1 MAKQAKGMK
10 SITNL
15 SFETT
20 YGIAPTAGKTY
31 RVPFNKNGLAAKQ
44 NLIETNTIT
53 GRRDAT
59 EAGVGQLEASG
70 QLELPLDVRNVGLV
84 LKGMFGAPT
93 STAVTSGAGTPTPT
107 GLYKHV
113 FKVGDEIPS
122 MTVEK
127 GFPDINLFFQYLGVK
142 CNKMS
147 ITAQVGNNETTYT
160 VDTMAA
166 NEDEKTTTMAGT
178 PDKLALTR
186 FNNVNAT
193 VKEGGQVLGICRK
206 MTLDMDNGLDGDTYC
221 LNGKNSRPSINE
233 GTMAV
238 SGSIEALFVDDTLIK
253 KGADIKETS
262 LELIFTRDKFSL
274 SFLIPELI
282 FERTSPA
289 IEGSAGVKV
298 DLNYKGYYADD
309 TNNSIIVVT
318 LINDVASY

>member
-20 YGIAPTAGKTY
+20 YGVAPTAGKTY

-93 STAVTSGAGTPTPT
+93 STAVTSGGGAGTPT

-127 GFPDINLFFQYLGVK
+127 VFP
-142 CNKMS
+142 
-147 ITAQVGNNETTYT
+147 
-160 VDTMAA
+160 
-166 NEDEKTTTMAGT
+166 
-178 PDKLALTR
+178 
-186 FNNVNAT
+186 
-193 VKEGGQVLGICRK
+193 
-206 MTLDMDNGLDGDTYC
+206 
-221 LNGKNSRPSINE
+221 
-233 GTMAV
+233 
-238 SGSIEALFVDDTLIK
+238 
-253 KGADIKETS
+253 TS
-262 LELIFTRDKFSL
+262 TCS
-274 SFLIPELI
+274 SN
-282 FERTSPA
+282 T
-289 IEGSAGVKV
+289 
-298 DLNYKGYYADD
+298 
-309 TNNSIIVVT
+309 
-318 LINDVASY
+318 

>member
-15 SFETT
+15 AFETT
-20 YGIAPTAGKTY
+20 YGTAPTSGKTF

-53 GRRDAT
+53 GRRDSV
-59 EAGVGQLEASG
+59 EPGVGQLEASG

-93 STAVTSGAGTPTPT
+93 SVAVPPGSGTTPT

-122 MTVEK
+122 LTIEK
-127 GFPDINLFFQYLGVK
+127 GFPDVNLFYRYLGTK
-142 CNKMS
+142 LNKMS
-147 ITAQVGNNETTYT
+147 LTAQVGNNETTYT

-166 NEDEKTTTMAGT
+166 NEEEKTAALAASPDSMA
-178 PDKLALTR
+178 LVR

-193 VKEGGQVLGICRK
+193 VKEGGAVLGTCRK
-206 MTLDMDNGLDGDTYC
+206 MSLDLDNGLDGDTYC

-233 GTMAV
+233 GTMSA
-238 SGSIEALFVDDTLIK
+238 SGNIEVLFTDNTLIK

-262 LELIFTRDKFSL
+262 LELLFTRDKFSL

-289 IEGSAGVKV
+289 IEGSSGVKAT
-298 DLNYKGYYADD
+298 LNYRGYFSDD
-309 TNNSIIVVT
+309 SQNSIVVVT